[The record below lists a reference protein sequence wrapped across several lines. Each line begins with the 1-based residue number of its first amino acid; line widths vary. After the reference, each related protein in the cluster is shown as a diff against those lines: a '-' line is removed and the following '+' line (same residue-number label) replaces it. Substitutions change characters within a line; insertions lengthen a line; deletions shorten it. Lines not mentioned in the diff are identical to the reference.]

1 MIRIKNFAALLA
13 ICIAFLGIASI
24 FPYLDMV
31 GKGAAVAGVAAALL
45 TVRRRALLAG
55 SLPTVL
61 SIAAFVAYGVRFSA
75 ADPITPAVNLL
86 TILLAVRLAGERSVR
101 HHLQVAVLSLF
112 ILAASSLFNLGPVFL
127 LYLVLMLVLIAVS
140 LVVLSFC
147 TAEAELLLT
156 RGQLKR
162 VLSVALLIPAG
173 TIPLILL
180 FFTVMPR
187 TQYPLWNF
195 LNQAPVTTTG
205 MSEEV
210 RPGST
215 PSVVPVRTLAFRA
228 AMPEIDK
235 NLLYWRGIVLNSLRD
250 NSWHREDLPWAGAGT
265 ARGGSTVSATI
276 LPEPQRGKYLV
287 TLDLPVSLDGPI
299 RVRHHADLVFSMP
312 APVEKRIRYEVVAVP
327 GGVLTVGRSV
337 DRAFYLQLPDNV
349 PSRVRAL
356 GERIGRGRD
365 AADKL
370 VRAEEFFRTAPFR
383 YTTSGLPTGEGALDT
398 FLFEQR
404 LGHCELFASSLAV
417 LLRVAGVPC
426 RLVGGYYGGSYNDIG
441 GYYMVTEDMAHL
453 WVEAFV
459 DGKGWVR
466 VDPSA
471 WSSGFGPQERGET
484 RFAGTLR
491 LWGDALAYSWNMA
504 VISYDLERQIR
515 LFSETGERVRRADA
529 KKAAGMFVAVT
540 MFLLAAGAAVVMLR
554 RHRWRSR
561 EERIV
566 EQFLTVLRERHG
578 VRREDSSTGLHDLAA
593 QAGSEAAKEFVAIY
607 SGSVY
612 RDRKLSDKEYRRLR
626 ELLKLM

>member
-1 MIRIKNFAALLA
+1 MIRIRNFAALLA
-13 ICIAFLGIASI
+13 ICIAVLGIVSI
-24 FPYLDMV
+24 FPYLDAV
-31 GKGAAVAGVAAALL
+31 GKSAAVSGVAAALL
-45 TVRRRALLAG
+45 AVRRGAVLAG
-55 SLPTVL
+55 RLPTVL
-61 SIAAFVAYGVRFSA
+61 SIAAFVTYGARFSV

-86 TILLAVRLAGERSVR
+86 AILLALRLAGEKSVR
-101 HHLQVAVLSLF
+101 HHLQVATLSLF

-140 LVVLSFC
+140 LVVLAFC
-147 TAEAELLLT
+147 TMEAELLLT

-162 VLSVALLIPAG
+162 VLFVAILIPAG

-180 FFTVMPR
+180 FFMVMPR

-195 LNQAPVTTTG
+195 LNQARATTTG

-228 AMPEIDK
+228 TMPEIDK

-250 NSWHREDLPWAGAGT
+250 NIWQRESPPGAGAGP
-265 ARGGSTVSATI
+265 ARGGSTVSVTI

-287 TLDLPVSLDGPI
+287 TLDLPVRLDGPI
-299 RVRHHADLVFSMP
+299 QVRHHADLVFSMP
-312 APVEKRIRYEVVAVP
+312 APVEKRIRYEVVAAP
-327 GGVLTVGRSV
+327 EGVLTVGRGI

-349 PSRVRAL
+349 PPRVLAL

-370 VRAEEFFRTAPFR
+370 MRAEEFFRASGFR
-383 YTTSGLPTGEGALDT
+383 YTTSGLPTGEGALDV

-404 LGHCELFASSLAV
+404 RGHCELFASSFAV

-426 RLVGGYYGGSYNDIG
+426 RLVGGYYGGSYNKLG

-466 VDPSA
+466 VDPSS
-471 WSSGFGPQERGET
+471 WSSGFGPQERGEA

-529 KKAAGMFVAVT
+529 KKAAGMFMAVT
-540 MFLLAAGAAVVMLR
+540 VTVLAAGAAFVLLR

-566 EQFLTVLRERHG
+566 ESFLTVLRERHD

-593 QAGSEAAKEFVAIY
+593 QAESEAAKEFVAIY

-612 RDRKLSDKEYRRLR
+612 RDRKLSDREYRRLR
-626 ELLKLM
+626 ELLKVM